1 MRDCITIHSV
11 SRQAFFM
18 LAPQVQSVSVCL
30 RCASRV
36 RSIQCLGS
44 DQMCNVTAHD
54 LRDLAKWGAWMS
66 YGSRSVQRCVSW
78 VHADDKNIIPN
89 PFFLSTETLGIS
101 NWALSNGMN
110 MFFGK
115 ELWKNVKL
123 KKKKKDSGSLSCLM
137 TDLTMNRA
145 GCHARRTLLLKLFW
159 FASLDGFLL
168 IANHWLKNNICE
180 NIVW

>member
-1 MRDCITIHSV
+1 MICDLEDYKLWETV
-11 SRQAFFM
+11 FTLYLAKAFFM

-36 RSIQCLGS
+36 RSIQCLGL

-89 PFFLSTETLGIS
+89 PFFLSSLHWDIGDFKLNLVSSYEYVFWHRVVEEMSNLRKKVWLRSSSCWWQTWQWTGQDVMLGEPLFRNCFES
-101 NWALSNGMN
+101 PRWM
-110 MFFGK
+110 
-115 ELWKNVKL
+115 V
-123 KKKKKDSGSLSCLM
+123 SC
-137 TDLTMNRA
+137 
-145 GCHARRTLLLKLFW
+145 
-159 FASLDGFLL
+159 
-168 IANHWLKNNICE
+168 
-180 NIVW
+180 